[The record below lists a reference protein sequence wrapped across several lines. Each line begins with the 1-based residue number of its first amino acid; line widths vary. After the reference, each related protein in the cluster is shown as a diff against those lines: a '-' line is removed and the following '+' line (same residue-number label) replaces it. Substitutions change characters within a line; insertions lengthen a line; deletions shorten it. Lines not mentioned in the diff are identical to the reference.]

1 MNIEFLCEP
10 GEIKTVAPMSIEL
23 LRAPTEEDWVECKR
37 RALVTIG
44 KKPVNPPDSPWRH
57 RILAAR
63 HSPIRYLVYSF
74 YFENIPYCISVHFAR
89 HIHSQPYIKTQRN
102 DRQHEYDRNKAPQDA
117 PVNMILDVNAEEL
130 MTIANKRLCN
140 QAAKETREA
149 VGQMCRL
156 AEQATPELKG
166 LLVPMCEYH
175 GGVCHEMFPCERAQT
190 NLARI
195 RSLPAEKL
203 AELLVH
209 DAEEE
214 ELDEDYDGGWR
225 SISLRTFSVCPS
237 GEKFDDFDDAVQHT
251 VQWLHQKS
259 DTQSNEANIA

>member
-10 GEIKTVAPMSIEL
+10 GEIKAVAPMSIEL
-23 LRAPTEEDWVECKR
+23 LRAPTEEDGVECKR

-175 GGVCHEMFPCERAQT
+175 GGVCHERIPCERAQP
-190 NLARI
+190 NLASI
-195 RSLPAEKL
+195 PSLPAAQR

-209 DAEEE
+209 DVENGEF
-214 ELDEDYDGGWR
+214 DEDCDGEWQ
-225 SISLRTFSVCPS
+225 SIGSRTFSITPD
-237 GEKFDDFDDAVQHT
+237 GDMFDGFDDAIQHT
-251 VQWLHQKS
+251 ICWLHQKS
-259 DTQSNEANIA
+259 DTQSKEANIA

>member
-1 MNIEFLCEP
+1 MN
-10 GEIKTVAPMSIEL
+10 IEL
-23 LRAPTEEDWVECKR
+23 LRTPTEDDWIECKR
-37 RALVTIG
+37 RALVTVG
-44 KKPVNPPDSPWRH
+44 KRPVNAPDSSWRH

-63 HSPIRYLVYSF
+63 HSPIRYLMYSF
-74 YFENIPYCISVHFAR
+74 LLEDVPYCLTVHLVR
-89 HIHSQPYIKTQRN
+89 HVHAQPYVKSQRN

-149 VGQMCRL
+149 VRQMCCL

-175 GGVCHEMFPCERAQT
+175 GGICHEMFPCERAQT
-190 NLARI
+190 NLARV
-195 RSLPAEKL
+195 RSLPVEKL

-209 DAEEE
+209 DAKKEEF
-214 ELDEDYDGGWR
+214 DKDYDGEWQ
-225 SISLRTFSVCPS
+225 SIISRTFSVCPD
-237 GEKFDDFDDAVQHT
+237 GEMFDGVDDAVQHT
-251 VQWLHQKS
+251 ICWLYQKP
-259 DTQSNEANIA
+259 DTQAKEANIA

>member
-10 GEIKTVAPMSIEL
+10 GEIKTTTPMSIEL

-57 RILAAR
+57 RILSAR

-74 YFENIPYCISVHFAR
+74 YFENIPYWVSVHLCR
-89 HIHSQPYIKTQRN
+89 HVHAHPYVKSQRN
-102 DRQHEYDRNKAPQDA
+102 DRQSDYDRNTAPQNA
-117 PVNMILDVNAEEL
+117 PVCMIFDVNAEEL
-130 MTIANKRLCN
+130 QVIANKRLCN

-149 VGQMCRL
+149 VRQMCRL

-195 RSLPAEKL
+195 RSLPVEKL

-237 GEKFDDFDDAVQHT
+237 GEKFDDFDNAVQHT

-259 DTQSNEANIA
+259 DTQSKEADIA